1 VTPELPL
8 PPINGLRL
16 QVGHLAQ
23 ELAVRHEVCVLGYRW
38 PEQEADGAGAFELR
52 SLAAPSRALPVRALD
67 WLGAAVQNQPAAVG
81 PFTGHAE
88 HEVARLVSERRF
100 DVAHVTSPVMAR
112 LKHSLG
118 SVPSI
123 LAALDAWHL
132 NLLASAAI
140 GPRITRPLRRLE
152 ARRARRFESRALGW
166 YERVV
171 MVTAED
177 AAAVHK
183 LNPSLPLEVIPNGVD
198 ASRFAPAAVP
208 LAERG
213 HIVFTGALAYPPN
226 VAAAHFLA
234 LRILPR
240 VRRKVADAHLTIVG
254 RSPCRTVRALAS
266 PGVVDVVADVPEV
279 RPWLQRAEVYAC
291 PMISGTGIKNKLLE
305 ALACGSPA
313 VATALSCQGMSVR
326 SEEQLL
332 IADGEER
339 FAEAVVRLM
348 DDPALRARL
357 AASARKYVLQDHNWP
372 EVARSY
378 ERIYSEVIDAATG

>member
-1 VTPELPL
+1 
-8 PPINGLRL
+8 
-16 QVGHLAQ
+16 
-23 ELAVRHEVCVLGYRW
+23 
-38 PEQEADGAGAFELR
+38 
-52 SLAAPSRALPVRALD
+52 
-67 WLGAAVQNQPAAVG
+67 
-81 PFTGHAE
+81 
-88 HEVARLVSERRF
+88 
-100 DVAHVTSPVMAR
+100 MAR
-112 LKHSLG
+112 LKGSLG

-140 GPRITRPLRRLE
+140 GPRVKRPLRRLE
-152 ARRARRFESRALGW
+152 ARRARRFEARALGW

-177 AAAVHK
+177 AAAVRE
-183 LNPSLPLEVIPNGVD
+183 LNPSLPLEVIRNGVD
-198 ASRFAPAAVP
+198 TSRFTPAAVP
-208 LAERG
+208 SAEPG

-226 VAAAHFLA
+226 VAAAQHLA

-240 VRRKVADAHLTIVG
+240 VRRAVPDAHLTIVG

-279 RPWLQRAEVYAC
+279 QPWLQRAEVYAC

-332 IADGEER
+332 IANGEER
-339 FAEAVVRLM
+339 FAEAIVRLM
-348 DDPALRARL
+348 RDPALRARL
-357 AASARKYVLQDHNWP
+357 AAAARRYVLQDHSWP
-372 EVARSY
+372 AVARSY
-378 ERIYSEVIDAATG
+378 ERIYSEVIAAATR